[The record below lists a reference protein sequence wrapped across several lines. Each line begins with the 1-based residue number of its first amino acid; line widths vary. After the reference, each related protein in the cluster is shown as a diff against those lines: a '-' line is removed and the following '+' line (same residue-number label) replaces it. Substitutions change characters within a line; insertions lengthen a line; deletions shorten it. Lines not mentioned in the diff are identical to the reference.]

1 MKKKKW
7 MPLEILEKLDQAKTD
22 KKKLDII
29 KQAWDRDA
37 EEFFFGVA
45 LAFDDNVDFG
55 LKKVPEIQDVD
66 DGAAGEFT
74 FNDFCILSQKLTKK
88 ELKGKAVAE
97 AIEDAALKS
106 NISEWNLWYR
116 RILLKTLHKYIPME
130 ILKEFLMTLDH
141 SDQSK
146 SSLVV

>member
-7 MPLEILEKLDQAKTD
+7 TPLEILEKLDQSKTD

-55 LKKVPEIQDVD
+55 LKKVPEIQDED
-66 DGAAGEFT
+66 DGAPGEFT
-74 FNDFCILSQKLTKK
+74 FNDFCILSQKLTSK
-88 ELKGKAVAE
+88 ELKGKDVAK
-97 AIEDAALKS
+97 AIEDAAMQS

-116 RILLKTLHKYIPME
+116 RILLKTLHKYLPME
-130 ILKEFLMTLDH
+130 VLKIFLTSLTNPTTSAIL
-141 SDQSK
+141 
-146 SSLVV
+146 